1 MGNSNKNSYKVESLI
16 LEYKENERYNSKMID
31 EFAEMVAYSKVHDKK
46 EITKNEFMI
55 NIIISFLFYGCV
67 FLYLVKCHRR

>member
-1 MGNSNKNSYKVESLI
+1 
-16 LEYKENERYNSKMID
+16 MID

-55 NIIISFLFYGCV
+55 NVIISFLFYSCV